1 MFQKDSIKLYSVGI
15 VVLIVTCLLYWD
27 NFTPEWKGYQSQFR
41 ELVTK
46 KFGAARGEQIQDGLQ
61 QIWVKDLNRVDRCT
75 TCHQGMEWKGLDS
88 AANPFKSHPKE
99 ILAKHPIN
107 QFGCTACHGGQG
119 YATDKD
125 AAHGFAEFWEEPLL
139 GKKLTDTYLV
149 KDKKAMM
156 QVNCNVC
163 HRFDRETQGADFIN
177 LAKQIVQ
184 EKNCRACHQINGR
197 GGTIGPDLT
206 NVGDKSPEQY
216 DYARVSGKKS
226 AFAWHVAHFQNPKSL
241 APDTVM
247 PNFSFSTR
255 EAQALSLLVLSWR
268 RTNLPNRF
276 IAGAQVADRPTPEE
290 IAKEKQMLEGEG
302 AFFVKKGCFVC
313 HSVTT
318 LGIDSAAKI
327 GPDLSD
333 AVTDVQSRFGR
344 TLEDFLKAPTGTMAV
359 VLSTQIQLTD
369 AEKQEVIEKL
379 KIAYQRKQEQQAQ
392 PKTEQPGQPKAD
404 QKTEPKAQLKK

>member
-1 MFQKDSIKLYSVGI
+1 MFTKDAFKIYLLG
-15 VVLIVTCLLYWD
+15 VVMLVVTGLLYWD
-27 NFTPEWKGYQSQFR
+27 NFAPEWKAYQSQFR
-41 ELVTK
+41 DLVAK
-46 KFGAARGEQIQDGLQ
+46 KFGAARAEQLPDGLQ
-61 QIWVKDLNRVDRCT
+61 QIWVKDMNRVDRCT
-75 TCHQGMEWKGLDS
+75 TCHQGMEWKGLDGT
-88 AANPFKSHPKE
+88 ANPFKSHPKE
-99 ILAKHPIN
+99 ILVKHPLG

-156 QVNCNVC
+156 QVNCNLC
-163 HRFDRETQGADFIN
+163 HRYDRETKGADFIN

-206 NVGDKSPEQY
+206 NVGDKSAEQY
-216 DYARVSGKKS
+216 DYGRISGKKS

-379 KIAYQRKQEQQAQ
+379 KIAYQRKQEQLAQ
-392 PKTEQPGQPKAD
+392 PKTEQ
-404 QKTEPKAQLKK
+404 KK